1 MDFINDAKN
10 IHGNKYDYSKVDY
23 KNKATKVCII
33 CSKHGEFWQTPK
45 NHLNGAN
52 CPKCANEL
60 RGKNRRMTKEEF
72 IRRAREVHGWKYDY
86 SKVEYVNYEKKV
98 CIICS
103 KHGEFWQTPHSHL
116 DGQCCPKCS
125 GRYMTKEYFIEKS
138 NKIHDNKYDYSKVE
152 YNGVH
157 KKVCIICPKHGE
169 FWQSPHCHLDGF
181 GCRICS
187 NTFMN
192 SDLFTEKAREK
203 HGDKYDYSKVEYV
216 NNHTK
221 VCIICPEHGEFWQVP
236 NSHLNGR
243 GCPFC
248 KESHLERD
256 MKKILDVTQM
266 PYKYQYRN
274 KELLNKQSLDFYL
287 PEYKIAIECQGEQ
300 HFIANFYKS
309 KGVEFAEEHLRYIQ
323 GLDERKRQICKENDI
338 ILIYY
343 LDKKFNK
350 YIGNNMPRCNTEE
363 ELLKII
369 DEIKKE
375 KDGAT
380 STKDN

>member
-1 MDFINDAKN
+1 MIVAAYVIFGGMI
-10 IHGNKYDYSKVDY
+10 
-23 KNKATKVCII
+23 
-33 CSKHGEFWQTPK
+33 
-45 NHLNGAN
+45 
-52 CPKCANEL
+52 
-60 RGKNRRMTKEEF
+60 MTKEKF
-72 IRRAREVHGWKYDY
+72 I
-86 SKVEYVNYEKKV
+86 
-98 CIICS
+98 
-103 KHGEFWQTPHSHL
+103 L
-116 DGQCCPKCS
+116 
-125 GRYMTKEYFIEKS
+125 
-138 NKIHDNKYDYSKVE
+138 
-152 YNGVH
+152 
-157 KKVCIICPKHGE
+157 
-169 FWQSPHCHLDGF
+169 
-181 GCRICS
+181 
-187 NTFMN
+187 
-192 SDLFTEKAREK
+192 KAREK

-256 MKKILDVTQM
+256 MKKILDENQM

-309 KGVEFAEEHLRYIQ
+309 KGVEFAEEHLKYIQ